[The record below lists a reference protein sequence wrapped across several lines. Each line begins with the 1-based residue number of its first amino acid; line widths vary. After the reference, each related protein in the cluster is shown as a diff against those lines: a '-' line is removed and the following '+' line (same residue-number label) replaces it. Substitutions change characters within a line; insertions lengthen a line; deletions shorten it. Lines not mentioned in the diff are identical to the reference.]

1 MEYLALLNMGF
12 LDFSERRFG
21 SDNGAKRLIFLIMSK
36 GGLYPRKRPALAGLS
51 TIETMTAKK

>member
-1 MEYLALLNMGF
+1 MGF

-36 GGLYPRKRPALAGLS
+36 DGLYACKRPVLASLS
-51 TIETMTAKK
+51 TIETILTKK